1 MIDYVRFE
9 DIRYEERL
17 RHEMRLPR
25 ASHAEA
31 DASCE
36 LRISLDDRF
45 DIAALRGL
53 RRILAD
59 AGEVGHLRLDFSA
72 VRLLDAAAL
81 HLLVDDLVGIEARG
95 TSVTVGPLPPGV
107 AERLL
112 HHPLRRYTVGLDAKA
127 GRPSDEVRLADD
139 ELFTDP
145 DRDLPGFVPS
155 DR

>member
-1 MIDYVRFE
+1 MIDYARHDEVRF
-9 DIRYEERL
+9 EERL
-17 RHEMRLPR
+17 RREVRLPR
-25 ASHAEA
+25 ASRSQA
-31 DASCE
+31 DTSCE

-59 AGEVGHLRLDFSA
+59 AGDVSHLRLDFAA

-81 HLLVDDLVGIEARG
+81 HLLADDLVGIEARG
-95 TSVTVGPLPPGV
+95 ASVTVGRLPPEV

-112 HHPLRRYTVGLDAKA
+112 HHPLRRYTVGTDAEA
-127 GRPSDEVRLADD
+127 GRTAREMRLADD

>member
-1 MIDYVRFE
+1 MIDYARYEQVRC
-9 DIRYEERL
+9 EERL
-17 RHEMRLPR
+17 RHEVRLPR
-25 ASHAEA
+25 ASHSEA
-31 DASCE
+31 GASCE

-53 RRILAD
+53 RRILAE
-59 AGEVGHLRLDFSA
+59 AGDVRHLRLDFAA

-81 HLLVDDLVGIEARG
+81 HLLADDLVGIEARG
-95 TSVTVGPLPPGV
+95 TSVTVGRLPPGV
-107 AERLL
+107 AERLT
-112 HHPLRRYTVGLDAKA
+112 HHPLRRYAAELEAEA
-127 GRPSDEVRLADD
+127 ARPADEGRLADD

>member
-1 MIDYVRFE
+1 MIDYARYEDVRP
-9 DIRYEERL
+9 EERL
-17 RHEMRLPR
+17 RHEVRLPR
-25 ASHAEA
+25 ASRSEA
-31 DASCE
+31 DAWCE

-59 AGEVGHLRLDFSA
+59 AGDVSHLRLDFAA
-72 VRLLDAAAL
+72 VQLLDAAAL
-81 HLLVDDLVGIEARG
+81 QLLVDDLVGIEARG
-95 TSVTVGPLPPGV
+95 TSVTVGRLPPGV

-112 HHPLRRYTVGLDAKA
+112 HHPLQRYTVGTSAEA
-127 GRPSDEVRLADD
+127 GRSAEVRLADD

>member
-1 MIDYVRFE
+1 MIDYASYEGV
-9 DIRYEERL
+9 RYEERL
-17 RHEMRLPR
+17 RHEVRLPR
-25 ASHAEA
+25 VSRPEA
-31 DASCE
+31 DTSCE

-59 AGEVGHLRLDFSA
+59 AGDVLHLRLDFAA
-72 VRLLDAAAL
+72 VKSLDAAAL

-95 TSVTVGPLPPGV
+95 ASVTVGQLPLWV
-107 AERLL
+107 AGRLL
-112 HHPLRRYTVGLDAKA
+112 HHPLRRYTVETDVEA
-127 GRPSDEVRLADD
+127 GRSAEVRLADD

-145 DRDLPGFVPS
+145 DRDRPGFVPS

>member
-1 MIDYVRFE
+1 MIDYVRYE
-9 DIRYEERL
+9 DVRCEKRL
-17 RHEMRLPR
+17 QHEVRFPE
-25 ASHAEA
+25 ASHSEA
-31 DASCE
+31 GASCE
-36 LRISLDDRF
+36 LRICLDDRF

-53 RRILAD
+53 RRIVAD
-59 AGEVGHLRLDFSA
+59 AGYVSHLRLDFAA

-95 TSVTVGPLPPGV
+95 TAVTVGRLPPGV

-112 HHPLRRYTVGLDAKA
+112 HHPLRRYSVGMDAET
-127 GRPSDEVRLADD
+127 GRSADEVRLADD